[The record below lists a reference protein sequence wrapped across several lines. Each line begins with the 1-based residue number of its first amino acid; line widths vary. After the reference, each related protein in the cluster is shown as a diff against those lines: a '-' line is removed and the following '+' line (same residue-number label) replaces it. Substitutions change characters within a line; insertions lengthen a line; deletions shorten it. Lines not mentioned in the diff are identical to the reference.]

1 MSESCSVMSDSL
13 RTHSLYSPWNSP
25 VQNTGLGSLSFLQ
38 GIFPTQGSNPGLPQF
53 RRTLYQLT
61 GDVLKHWLSHSV
73 DPSPDSRATPCW
85 PTVGA
90 SASLSFLTGKQTNK
104 KQQLKVSTDRE
115 GGCRFVMVGDI
126 WEISVVSIQFAVRL
140 KLL

>member
-1 MSESCSVMSDSL
+1 M
-13 RTHSLYSPWNSP
+13 
-25 VQNTGLGSLSFLQ
+25 GSLSFLQ
-38 GIFPTQGSNPGLPQF
+38 GVFPTQGLNPGLPQF
-53 RRTLYQLT
+53 RRILYQLT

-73 DPSPDSRATPCW
+73 DPSPDSRTTPCW
-85 PTVGA
+85 PTAGA
-90 SASLSFLTGKQTNK
+90 SASLSFLTGKNKNQK

-126 WEISVVSIQFAVRL
+126 WEISIVSIQFAVRL

>member
-1 MSESCSVMSDSL
+1 M
-13 RTHSLYSPWNSP
+13 
-25 VQNTGLGSLSFLQ
+25 QA
-38 GIFPTQGSNPGLPQF
+38 
-53 RRTLYQLT
+53 

-85 PTVGA
+85 PIVGA
-90 SASLSFLTGKQTNK
+90 SASLSFLTGGKKKNK
-104 KQQLKVSTDRE
+104 KKNTKNQQLKVSTDRE